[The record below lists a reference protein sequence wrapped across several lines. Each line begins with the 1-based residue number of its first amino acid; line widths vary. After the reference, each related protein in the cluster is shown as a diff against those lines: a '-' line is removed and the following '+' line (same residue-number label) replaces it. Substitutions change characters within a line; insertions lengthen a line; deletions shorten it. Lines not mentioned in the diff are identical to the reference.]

1 MLKEVSALRD
11 DVKKLFT
18 DITEKLKIKI
28 SILQDILERESDKR
42 YLIRSDSVSQLLN
55 AIENDNYLYEAIDV
69 IDFEI
74 SELKN
79 RICEIAGITPQ
90 GFQDHISKSNSSLSS
105 EYRTLI
111 LRLDGVFKNLYGER
125 KKLIKEME
133 EKIDTID
140 FDLESLRRVMKLKGS

>member
-1 MLKEVSALRD
+1 MRD
-11 DVKKLFT
+11 DVKKLLT
-18 DITEKLKIKI
+18 DITEKLTIKI

-42 YLIRSDSVSQLLN
+42 YLVRSDSVPQLLD

-79 RICEIAGITPQ
+79 RICEIAGISPH
-90 GFQDHISKSNSSLSS
+90 GFEHHISQSDSSLSS
-105 EYRTLI
+105 EYCTL
-111 LRLDGVFKNLYGER
+111 LLQLDGVFKNLYGER

-140 FDLESLRRVMKLKGS
+140 FDIESLRRVMKLKGS

>member
-11 DVKKLFT
+11 DVKKLLT
-18 DITEKLKIKI
+18 DITEKLRIKI

-42 YLIRSDSVSQLLN
+42 YLLKSDSVSQLLT

-90 GFQDHISKSNSSLSS
+90 CFEHHIFKSNSSLSS
-105 EYRTLI
+105 EYRTLV
-111 LRLDGVFKNLYGER
+111 LQLDGVFKNLYGER
-125 KKLIKEME
+125 KNLIKEME

-140 FDLESLRRVMKLKGS
+140 FDIESLRRVMKLKGS

>member
-42 YLIRSDSVSQLLN
+42 YLIRSDLVSQLLN
-55 AIENDNYLYEAIDV
+55 AIEDDNYLYEAVDV

-79 RICEIAGITPQ
+79 RICEIAGITAQ
-90 GFQDHISKSNSSLSS
+90 GFEDHISKSDSSLSS

-111 LRLDGVFKNLYGER
+111 LQLDVVFKNLYGER

-133 EKIDTID
+133 EKIDTIE
-140 FDLESLRRVMKLKGS
+140 FDIESLRRVMRLKGS

>member
-42 YLIRSDSVSQLLN
+42 YLIRTDSISQLLN

-90 GFQDHISKSNSSLSS
+90 GFEDHISQSNSSLSS

-111 LRLDGVFKNLYGER
+111 HRLDGVFKNLYGER